1 MQIKIISD
9 QVRYNSDDAIA
20 IYNHKEPDGKAYD
33 FNESPSVEKQV
44 NKFCKTHDVINVV
57 PSIAIVG
64 NNPPIPVMIYT
75 ILYNEKKKKETE
87 KK

>member
-9 QVRYNSDDAIA
+9 QVNYHSNDAIARYNS
-20 IYNHKEPDGKAYD
+20 KEPDGRFYD
-33 FNESPSVEKQV
+33 FNDTPAVETKV

-64 NNPPIPVMIYT
+64 NNPPSPVMIYT
-75 ILYNEKKKKETE
+75 IIYNEKKKTATE